1 MTTKHDTEIDALEL
15 PDNLDNPDFLQNWK
29 DWQQH
34 RKEIKKALT
43 PMTARRQ
50 LSKLSRMGAALAIQ
64 SIDQSIEMG
73 WQGLFP
79 VEEQKTQKVSF
90 TPKSKEPT
98 MYELQKMLEQVTVIW
113 DQQKDNM
120 TWRASDE
127 GKKVKAKYMGLR
139 KKIAAFGE

>member
-1 MTTKHDTEIDALEL
+1 
-15 PDNLDNPDFLQNWK
+15 
-29 DWQQH
+29 
-34 RKEIKKALT
+34 
-43 PMTARRQ
+43 MTARRQ